1 VTLSGTPASG
11 DAFAVAP
18 STNQSVFATVQS
30 LITTL
35 QAGASTGN
43 GQTALS
49 NSITGIINN
58 LDQALNQ
65 TSTVQASVGG
75 RLNTVTTALS
85 LATSQQ
91 TQLTTSISNLQGLD
105 YPAAITSLESQ
116 NTTLSAAMQAFT
128 LTQGLTLFK
137 YIS

>member
-1 VTLSGTPASG
+1 MCTAR
-11 DAFAVAP
+11 VA
-18 STNQSVFATVQS
+18 
-30 LITTL
+30 ITTSEC
-35 QAGASTGN
+35 A
-43 GQTALS
+43 ALA
-49 NSITGIINN
+49 NSITGTINN

-65 TSTVQASVGG
+65 TSNVQSSVGG

-91 TQLTTSISNLQGLD
+91 TQLTISITNLQGLD
-105 YPAAITSLESQ
+105 YPAALTSLESQ